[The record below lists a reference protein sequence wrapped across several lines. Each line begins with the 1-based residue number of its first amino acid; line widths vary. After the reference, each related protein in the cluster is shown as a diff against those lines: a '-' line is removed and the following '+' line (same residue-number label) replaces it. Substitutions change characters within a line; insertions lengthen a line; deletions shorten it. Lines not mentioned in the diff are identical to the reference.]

1 MKNVG
6 SHVYWDKYENKKIT
20 SKEIVTIG
28 DILRE

>member
-1 MKNVG
+1 MKNVA

-20 SKEIVTIG
+20 SKKIEPIG